1 MERKP
6 TQSRERVKN
15 PDDDIMEA
23 NRAESP
29 EQQRRRNG

>member
-1 MERKP
+1 MEKEL
-6 TQSRERVKN
+6 TQTRERVKN

>member
-1 MERKP
+1 MEKEP

-29 EQQRRRNG
+29 EQRRRRNG

>member
-29 EQQRRRNG
+29 KQ

>member
-1 MERKP
+1 MEKEP

-15 PDDDIMEA
+15 PDDDIMKG

-29 EQQRRRNG
+29 EQRRRRNG

>member
-1 MERKP
+1 MEREP

-23 NRAESP
+23 NRIESP
-29 EQQRRRNG
+29 EQRRRRNG